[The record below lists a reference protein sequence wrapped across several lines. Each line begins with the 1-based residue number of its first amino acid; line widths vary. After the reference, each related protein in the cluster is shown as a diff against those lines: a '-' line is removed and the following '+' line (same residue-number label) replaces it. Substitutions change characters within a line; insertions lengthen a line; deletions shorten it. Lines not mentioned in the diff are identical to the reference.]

1 MDPAQFSTDIL
12 PKLNQCRGYLE
23 KVSSGLGDTN
33 PIVLIESQGLF
44 EDILYGLQ
52 RILRK
57 LPRNK
62 GIDLILESH
71 GGSIDAA
78 ATIASL
84 CRERFGKLRVI
95 TPFMAKSAAT
105 LVALSADERLLTC
118 FTQFGPVDPQVRDPK
133 NPEMW
138 FPAHSIKEAI
148 DQVEGTKDKVV
159 KMAMADKLEPFLIGA
174 FRDAMS
180 ASKQYIEEVIEKWD
194 VPNKEAIVK
203 AFTDKYKSHG
213 YPIDPKVLK
222 SLNVPFSQIDPKIED
237 DLFDLHELC
246 VDIVNKDVNEGVI
259 IMTKSEYLFVAG
271 EFRNRGNFEI
281 VGSKSS
287 NHTTTQCPIS

>member
-1 MDPAQFSTDIL
+1 MDIAQFNANIL
-12 PKLNQCRGYLE
+12 PKLNQCRNYLE

-33 PIVLIESQGLF
+33 SIVLVESQGLF
-44 EDILYGLQ
+44 EDVIYGLQ

-57 LPRNK
+57 LPPNK

-71 GGSIDAA
+71 GGSIDVA

-95 TPFMAKSAAT
+95 IPFMAKSAAT
-105 LVALSADERLLTC
+105 LIALSADERLLTC
-118 FTQFGPVDPQVRDPK
+118 FAQLGPVDPQVRDPK
-133 NPEMW
+133 NPGMW

-148 DQVEGTKDKVV
+148 GEVENTKDKLV

-174 FRDAMS
+174 FRDAMN
-180 ASKQYIEEVIEKWD
+180 AAKQYVEEVVGKWD
-194 VPNKEAIVK
+194 VPNKEDIIT

-222 SLNVPFSQIDPKIED
+222 SLNVPFNPTNSEIEG

-246 VDIVNKDVNEGVI
+246 VDIVKKDVDEGII
-259 IMTKSEYLFVAG
+259 IMTKSEYLFIAG
-271 EFRNRGNFEI
+271 DFRNRGNFEM
-281 VGSKSS
+281 VNNKPS
-287 NHTTTQCPIS
+287 NNETTC

>member
-1 MDPAQFSTDIL
+1 MDITQFNTDIL
-12 PKLNQCRGYLE
+12 PKLNQCRNYLE

-33 PIVLIESQGLF
+33 SIVLIESQGLF
-44 EDILYGLQ
+44 EDVIYGLQ

-57 LPRNK
+57 LPSNK

-95 TPFMAKSAAT
+95 IPFMAKSAAT
-105 LVALSADERLLTC
+105 LVALSADQRLLTC
-118 FTQFGPVDPQVRDPK
+118 FAQLGPVDPQVRDPK

-148 DQVEGTKDKVV
+148 DQVENTEDKLV

-180 ASKQYIEEVIEKWD
+180 ASK
-194 VPNKEAIVK
+194 
-203 AFTDKYKSHG
+203 
-213 YPIDPKVLK
+213 
-222 SLNVPFSQIDPKIED
+222 
-237 DLFDLHELC
+237 
-246 VDIVNKDVNEGVI
+246 
-259 IMTKSEYLFVAG
+259 
-271 EFRNRGNFEI
+271 
-281 VGSKSS
+281 
-287 NHTTTQCPIS
+287 

>member
-1 MDPAQFSTDIL
+1 MNITQFNTDIL
-12 PKLNQCRGYLE
+12 PKLNQCRDYLE
-23 KVSSGLGDTN
+23 KVSSSLGDTN
-33 PIVLIESQGLF
+33 SIVLIESQGLF
-44 EDILYGLQ
+44 EDVIYGLK

-57 LPRNK
+57 LTSDK

-95 TPFMAKSAAT
+95 IPFMAKSAAT
-105 LVALSADERLLTC
+105 LVALSADERVLTC
-118 FTQFGPVDPQVRDPK
+118 FAQLGPVDPQVRDPK

-148 DQVEGTKDKVV
+148 DQVENTQDKLV

-180 ASKQYIEEVIEKWD
+180 ASKQYVEEAIEKWN
-194 VPNKEAIVK
+194 VPNKDDIIK

-222 SLNVPFSQIDPKIED
+222 SLNVPFTMIDSKTEG

-246 VDIVNKDVNEGVI
+246 VDIVKKDVDEGII
-259 IMTKSEYLFVAG
+259 IMAKSEYLFITG
-271 EFRNRGNFEI
+271 DFSNRGTFET
-281 VGSKSS
+281 VDNKSS
-287 NHTTTQCPIS
+287 DSETTC

>member
-1 MDPAQFSTDIL
+1 MNTAQFNSDIL
-12 PKLNQCRGYLE
+12 PKLNQCHNHLE
-23 KVSSGLGDTN
+23 NVSSSLGDTN
-33 PIVLIESQGLF
+33 SIVLVESQGLF
-44 EDILYGLQ
+44 EDVIYGLQ

-57 LPRNK
+57 LPYNK

-84 CRERFGKLRVI
+84 CRERFGTLRVI
-95 TPFMAKSAAT
+95 IPFMAKSAAT
-105 LVALSADERLLTC
+105 LIALSADERLLTC
-118 FTQFGPVDPQVRDPK
+118 FAQLGPVDPQVRDPK

-148 DQVEGTKDKVV
+148 GEVENTKDKLV

-174 FRDAMS
+174 FRDAMN
-180 ASKQYIEEVIEKWD
+180 ASKQYVEEVIGKWN
-194 VPNKEAIVK
+194 VPNKEDIIK

-222 SLNVPFSQIDPKIED
+222 SLNVPFTPADSKIED
-237 DLFDLHELC
+237 NLFDLHELC
-246 VDIVNKDVNEGVI
+246 VDIVKKDVDEGII
-259 IMTKSEYLFVAG
+259 IMTRSEYLFIAG
-271 EFRNRGNFEI
+271 DFRNRGIFE
-281 VGSKSS
+281 VVDNKPS
-287 NHTTTQCPIS
+287 NSETTSD

>member
-1 MDPAQFSTDIL
+1 MDITQFNTDIL
-12 PKLNQCRGYLE
+12 PKLNQCRNYLE

-33 PIVLIESQGLF
+33 SIVLIESQGLF
-44 EDILYGLQ
+44 EDVIYGLQ

-57 LPRNK
+57 LPSNK

-95 TPFMAKSAAT
+95 IPFMAKSAAT
-105 LVALSADERLLTC
+105 LVALSADQRLLTC
-118 FTQFGPVDPQVRDPK
+118 FAQLGPVDPQVRDPK

-148 DQVEGTKDKVV
+148 DQVENTEDKLV

-180 ASKQYIEEVIEKWD
+180 ASKQYVEEAIEKWD
-194 VPNKEAIVK
+194 VPNKEDIIK

-222 SLNVPFSQIDPKIED
+222 SLNVPFTPTDSKIED

-246 VDIVNKDVNEGVI
+246 VDIVKKDVDEGII
-259 IMTKSEYLFVAG
+259 IMTKSEYLFIAG
-271 EFRNRGNFEI
+271 DFRNRGNFET
-281 VGSKSS
+281 VDNKSS
-287 NHTTTQCPIS
+287 NSKTTC